1 MTTSEYIVGIAD
13 KVLQKFEIEEAIAFT
28 QKQTA
33 EECALMA
40 HEAGQDQLA
49 CDILNRYIWK
59 LKAYEKG
66 DDVL

>member
-1 MTTSEYIVGIAD
+1 MTTSEYIVGIVD
-13 KVLQKFEIEEAIAFT
+13 KSLQKFEIEEAIALA

-40 HEAGQDQLA
+40 QEAGDNNLA
-49 CDILNRYIWK
+49 YDILLHYIWK
-59 LKAYEKG
+59 VNEKG